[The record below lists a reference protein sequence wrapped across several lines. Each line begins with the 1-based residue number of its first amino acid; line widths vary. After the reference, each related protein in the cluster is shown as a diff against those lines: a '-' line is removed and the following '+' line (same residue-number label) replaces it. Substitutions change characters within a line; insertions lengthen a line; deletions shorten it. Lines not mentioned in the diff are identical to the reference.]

1 MSFGFKL
8 SGPQSGLNSQH
19 LSSCSDSGRYCQSYR
34 CSVGWCHRK
43 WCWLWPARTDKMLV
57 MQAAVEQQQ
66 PVAWHGTSWATCA
79 WCVFTGLHWSWLL
92 ALLAARVVGVGV
104 FVYGGVG
111 VHVMVVVPLGFTK
124 VVPQVNSVVSTNTWT
139 WFC

>member
-8 SGPQSGLNSQH
+8 SEPQSGLNSQH

-34 CSVGWCHRK
+34 CSVCWCHGK

-57 MQAAVEQQQ
+57 VQAAVEQQQ

-92 ALLAARVVGVGV
+92 ALLAARVVWSALLATVICCRHRRLCLWRHWGPCDSCCAPGL
-104 FVYGGVG
+104 
-111 VHVMVVVPLGFTK
+111 H
-124 VVPQVNSVVSTNTWT
+124 
-139 WFC
+139 